1 MATSASSNEE
11 QKPNAEL
18 VAIAGMGC
26 RWPGGV
32 DSPRKMWSFLRNQGS
47 GFRPFDSASTPRCFS
62 AAGFHHPNPGRPGTT
77 ATEGALLVD
86 GDPRLFDHAFFGITG
101 RETETLDP
109 SQRKLL
115 EVVYEAFENAGETW
129 ASVAGSNTGVFVGNF
144 ALDHWTI
151 QTRDWDY
158 PKPYSTTGASAS
170 VLANRISHIFDLR
183 GPSVTV
189 NTACSSSMYAV
200 HLAVSAIRN
209 GDCDSAIVAAS
220 NWIADPSLHL
230 ALDKLGALSPTSR
243 CHTFDAS
250 ADGYARGEGFAAL
263 YLRRL
268 SVAVT
273 SESPIRAVIRGT
285 AVNAN
290 GRTGGI
296 TRPSAAGQEA
306 VIRKAYENA
315 GLPFSDTTYIECHG
329 TGTQA
334 GDPIELAAVSQ
345 VFSSGGGPEADSPG
359 PLFVG
364 SVKTKMGHAEG
375 ASALAAIMKIVLSLE
390 SGEIPPNVGVKVLNP
405 NIDFTK
411 AGMEVAKEVIAWPE
425 HRPRRASINSFGF
438 GGANGHCIIDHVSVL
453 SLDRVR
459 SSLRVNFNS
468 EADGHTLDGHGYGA
482 IHNVYMPIDN
492 RRGLNGNEEQ
502 NREERIHHHHPIIN
516 APSMTRTT
524 NATTRQLVLLPF
536 SAHNKSSLQ
545 LNIDALSLDIYQH
558 RLSDV
563 AYTLSAKRSNLSYR
577 TFRVVNR
584 DNLVPGLL
592 GVESKL
598 GIQTSPTH
606 QQDQRL
612 ANVAFV
618 FTGQGA
624 QWHEMGLQLFEYRV
638 FCTAIEYLDYILK
651 SLPRPPSTWSIIEV
665 LKDNCDPGIIQTP
678 AVSQT
683 VCTAIQIGLVD
694 LLASW
699 SIRPVAVA
707 GHSSGEIAAAYAS
720 GHATAADA
728 IVAAYLRGQAIMNNK
743 QEGVMLAVGLGPD
756 QLRDSG
762 YLHDQNPRDGQMQI
776 AAVNS
781 PWSVTV
787 SGDAPAVEALAA
799 RLSVDGIFNRL
810 LKTGGIAYH
819 SHHMIA
825 LGQEY
830 EEMLL
835 RGFQHIRQSG
845 LVDEQKRYPRV
856 PWVSSVTPE
865 KDPPSS
871 IASSAAYWRA
881 NLESPVRFSDAV
893 SNLIR
898 QNADCALDH
907 DPIKVL
913 VEIGPH
919 SALKGPLEQILK
931 SMNQTQIAYA
941 GSTLKRGEDSRKSI
955 LQPVGAL
962 YCLNAR
968 TNLVAVNAVDNDDG
982 RLYGDELNDKYDL
995 IHGCTAVDLP
1005 PYQHTYGPINYYE
1018 CRSSKEYRLQKVPRH
1033 DLLGS
1038 KVPGVAKL
1046 RPQWRNVLRVKDL
1059 PWLSDH
1065 RLLPDAVFPA
1075 AGYIAMAI
1083 EAALRTYEEYP
1094 QPCPKP
1100 TGYALRNVSINT
1112 ALRIPEDDDGVEVI
1126 LSMELDAAPT
1136 ASTSWARFSISSAGR
1151 ADVDSID
1158 STWTEHCT
1166 GVGKVEG
1173 GSLYDKAEKID
1184 TSSMDARL
1192 IDARSWYK
1200 TFAAIGLGYGST
1212 FRAVTNIRAD
1222 PDMKLASA
1230 TVALNTTKG
1239 IVQGGESRYA
1249 IHPAALDAAFQ
1260 LGLISCYGANGINDG
1275 DRDVAET
1282 VALGEFR
1289 GLRGAYI
1296 NQLQML
1302 GQDGDVVLDIE
1313 KLRCISYIGEA
1324 QISDQTKS
1332 GTQPAFSAPF
1342 ARMVW
1347 KPDFRSLNYQSCRTL
1362 FPPPMEN
1369 VDRLDSIEKL
1379 NKMACA
1385 ILVDVDETF
1394 AKGNDKVIPSPTPS
1408 GNVGHFFAWIKRCV
1422 EGAEISGIA
1431 EAKQLSSWERRKTIN
1446 QLYLETKETPEAQI
1460 AKRLHE
1466 NMADVLFERHTGID
1480 IIVHR
1485 SDSINLLSELYQ
1497 RGIFMTSAYPQ
1508 LSRILDSLAHANPHL
1523 RILELGAGTGGA
1535 TRVAMKALTGPNSIK
1550 RYREYVFTDI
1560 SPGFL
1565 AAAQASMV
1573 EFHDISYSVLDIE
1586 ADPAVQGYLP
1596 VYDVVLASQILH
1608 ATASIS
1614 ETLKNCRKLLRPGGK
1629 LLLVETTKT
1638 DSVIIGLISGTLT
1651 GYWHGIPDGRVNG
1664 PYVNLETW
1672 DQALKGVGFSGTEMV
1687 LDDYPRPNNVT
1698 TTLVSTLMEIDS
1710 AHWKNKKTNGILAGT
1725 EVQLLHSLKQN
1736 PPLLSRL
1743 QHELEQCGITS
1754 RTASLD
1760 QASKIISPD
1769 AHVVVFLDGE
1779 KDFLL
1784 DTEGHHLA
1792 TFQHLARN
1800 AATLICLTF
1809 CGFSRGRNPEGALIP
1824 GLLRTIGTENPANRF
1839 ISIDISVEDSG
1850 LATYDSG
1857 DLTRCVVDQLFPL
1870 PSELQDDEESED
1882 LRTNDCEYVWQDGCL
1897 WVSRAVPD
1905 DTLRSYAE
1913 TSPNESRDQYSETL
1927 SLQPLDSQG
1936 PIRAVFSKPGLLSS
1950 LYYRPYKELLSPIP
1964 SNYIDVKVAAVGLNW
1979 KDLAISSGHFDAE
1992 NLSSEYAGIVTAVGA
2007 DAASSFCVGDRVYG
2021 VGRGHFGNYTR
2032 VPAAFAQKL
2041 SAQDNLVEVATM
2053 PLVYMT
2059 AVYAF
2064 DYVARLRQGHKVLIQ
2079 SATGGLGLAAI
2090 QLARAKGAEVFAMV
2104 GTVEKADFLIREM
2117 KLPESHVI
2125 AVASRDSA
2133 SALDKK
2139 LARMTPHG
2147 RGFDIILSTARGDV
2161 LHASI
2166 EALAPLGHL
2175 VDVGRTD
2182 VQESKAL
2189 GMELFGKSA
2198 NFSSFDLSLVLD
2210 ADPALGKELMQAVHR
2225 YYRDGLIRPVYPFS
2239 ATDVSKLDQVLL
2251 RFSKGTH
2258 LGKLVVTFQDP
2269 QTQVKMLPI
2278 SSRQH
2283 VQFDPAAYYIVVG
2296 GFGGLGR
2303 SIIRWMCQRGARNL
2317 VVLSRRGLE
2326 KSSSAAQNLVN
2337 TLGQRGINIQPLTC
2351 DISDRSQVTRLIE
2364 NISLVSPNTP
2374 VKGIIHAAV
2383 SYLDLSFDKL
2393 TVQRWRDSLAA
2404 KVQGSKNLHEATLS
2418 LPYGQLDFFVMI
2430 TSLESICALATQS
2443 AYTAA
2448 NAFQDSFAK
2457 YRRRLGMPAT
2467 SISLGLVKGIGE
2479 LGQDSI
2485 AVDMFARN
2493 KGLTLSEGEF
2503 LARLEPAFLNNGLAS
2518 NSGDDDGYGD
2528 NWIGQAEDPSS
2539 ASNILTC
2546 IDPAA
2551 MAAMERDEDEARDA
2565 DPARPSRRAI
2575 PRWYG
2580 DGRVSLIIRA
2590 FEDARRNQHIN
2601 KSSDTGAAAA
2611 QGGDDN
2617 ASKSSISRI
2626 RRQFDTEVTAEAPER
2641 AKIVGFVTSAI
2652 STAVAEML
2660 FVDVSNTNPGRSVA
2674 DHGVDSLITA
2684 ELRNWFHQALGAKIN
2699 TLELL
2704 DARLSIAALADRIV
2718 DTALA
2723 KRHDVQEGK

>member
-1 MATSASSNEE
+1 MATPASSNGQ

-32 DSPRKMWSFLRNQGS
+32 DSPRQMWSFLRNQGS

-62 AAGFHHPNPGRPGTT
+62 AAGFYHPNPGRPGTT
-77 ATEGALLVD
+77 ATQGAFLVD

-101 RETETLDP
+101 REAETLDP

-129 ASVAGSNTGVFVGNF
+129 SSVAGSNTGVFVGNF
-144 ALDHWTI
+144 ALDHWVI

-158 PKPYSTTGASAS
+158 PKPYSTTGAA
-170 VLANRISHIFDLR
+170 VNMLANRISHIFDLQ
-183 GPSVTV
+183 GPSVSV
-189 NTACSSSMYAV
+189 DTACSSSMSAV

-209 GDCDSAIVAAS
+209 GDCDSAIVAAA
-220 NWIADPSLHL
+220 NWIADPSLHI

-273 SESPIRAVIRGT
+273 SQSPIRAVIRGT

-306 VIRKAYENA
+306 VIRKAYDNA

-345 VFSSGGGPEADSPG
+345 VFSSDRTPEADSSG

-364 SVKTKMGHAEG
+364 SVKTNMGHAEG

-390 SGEIPPNVGVKVLNP
+390 AGEIPPNVGVKVRNP
-405 NIDFTK
+405 NIDFTQ
-411 AGMEVAKEVIAWPE
+411 ARIQVVKEVIAWPE
-425 HRPRRASINSFGF
+425 HRLRRASINSFGF
-438 GGANGHCIIDHVSVL
+438 GGANGHCIIDHASVL

-459 SSLRVNFNS
+459 SSLRASLNS
-468 EADGHTLDGHGYGA
+468 K
-482 IHNVYMPIDN
+482 
-492 RRGLNGNEEQ
+492 LNGNEEQ
-502 NREERIHHHHPIIN
+502 NREEQTHHHRPIIN
-516 APSMTRTT
+516 APNMTRTT

-536 SAHNKSSLQ
+536 SAHSTSSLQ

-558 RLSDV
+558 QLADV
-563 AYTLSAKRSNLSYR
+563 AYTLSAKRSNLPYR
-577 TFRVVNR
+577 AFRVVNR
-584 DNLVPGLL
+584 DNPVLGLL
-592 GVESKL
+592 SVESKP
-598 GIQTSPTH
+598 GIHASSTH
-606 QQDQRL
+606 QQDRQP

-638 FCTAIEYLDYILK
+638 FRTAIERLDYILK
-651 SLPRPPSTWSIIEV
+651 SLPIPPSTWSITDV
-665 LKDNCDPGIIQTP
+665 LKGNCDHGIIQTP

-699 SIRPVAVA
+699 SIRPVAVV
-707 GHSSGEIAAAYAS
+707 GHSSGEIAASYAS
-720 GHATAADA
+720 GHATAAEA
-728 IVAAYLRGQAIMNNK
+728 IVAAYLRGQVIVNDK
-743 QEGVMLAVGLGPD
+743 QEGAMLAVGLGPD
-756 QLRDSG
+756 QLQDSG
-762 YLHDQNPRDGQMQI
+762 YLHGEDPRNGRMQI

-781 PWSVTV
+781 PGSVTV

-810 LKTGGIAYH
+810 LRTGGIAYH

-830 EEMLL
+830 EDMLL
-835 RGFQHIRQSG
+835 HGLQHIRQSG
-845 LVDEQKRYPRV
+845 LVDEQNRYPRV
-856 PWVSSVTPE
+856 PWMSSVTPD
-865 KDPPSS
+865 KNPPSS
-871 IASSAAYWRA
+871 VAGSAAYWRA

-893 SNLIR
+893 SDLIR
-898 QNADCALDH
+898 RDANCAPSH

-919 SALKGPLEQILK
+919 SALKGLLEQILK
-931 SMNQTQIAYA
+931 STGQTQITYA
-941 GSTLKRGEDSRKSI
+941 GSTLKRGEDARKSI
-955 LQPVGAL
+955 MQLGGTL
-962 YCLNAR
+962 YCLDAR
-968 TNLVAVNAVDNDDG
+968 VNLVALNAVDNDDD
-982 RLYGDELNDKYDL
+982 RLYGEELDDRCAL
-995 IHGCTAVDLP
+995 VHGCTAVDLP
-1005 PYQHTYGPINYYE
+1005 PYKYTYGPINYYE
-1018 CRSSKEYRLQKVPRH
+1018 CRSSKEYRLRKVPRH

-1046 RPQWRNVLRVKDL
+1046 RPQWRNILRVKDL
-1059 PWLSDH
+1059 PWLGDH
-1065 RLLPDAVFPA
+1065 RLLPDAVFPP

-1100 TGYALRNVSINT
+1100 TGYVLRNVSINT
-1112 ALRIPEDDDGVEVI
+1112 ALRIPEDDNGIEVI

-1136 ASTSWARFSISSAGR
+1136 TSTSWAHFSIISAGR
-1151 ADVDSID
+1151 ADVDSTD

-1166 GVGKVEG
+1166 GMVKIEIGT
-1173 GSLYDKAEKID
+1173 LYDTAEKID
-1184 TSSMDARL
+1184 TSFMDARL

-1200 TFAAIGLGYGST
+1200 TFATTGLGYGPT
-1212 FRAVTNIRAD
+1212 FRAITNIRAD
-1222 PDMKLASA
+1222 PDKKLASA
-1230 TVALNTTKG
+1230 TVALNTTEG
-1239 IVQGGESRYA
+1239 IVRGGESRYA
-1249 IHPAALDAAFQ
+1249 IHPAALDATFQ
-1260 LGLISCYGANGINDG
+1260 LGLISCHGGRVETATTAFVPVHFSRLYIKNGID
-1275 DRDVAET
+1275 DECRDTAEA

-1296 NQLQML
+1296 NQLQIL
-1302 GQDGDVVLDIE
+1302 SQNGDVVLDIE

-1332 GTQPAFSAPF
+1332 GVQPAFSAPF

-1347 KPDFRSLNYQSCRTL
+1347 KPDFRSLNYQSCGTL
-1362 FPPPMEN
+1362 FPPPREN
-1369 VDRLDSIEKL
+1369 VDRLVSIEKL
-1379 NKMACA
+1379 NRMACF
-1385 ILVDVDETF
+1385 ILADVYETF
-1394 AKGNDKVIPSPTPS
+1394 TKGNDETRPSPTPS
-1408 GNVGHFFAWIKRCV
+1408 GTVGHFFAWIKRCI
-1422 EGAEISGIA
+1422 EKAEISEIA
-1431 EAKQLSSWERRKTIN
+1431 RAKQLPPLERHEIIN
-1446 QLYLETKETPEAQI
+1446 QLYRETKEAPEAQI

-1480 IIVHR
+1480 IIVHGN
-1485 SDSINLLSELYQ
+1485 DNINLLSELYQ

-1535 TRVAMKALTGPNSIK
+1535 TRVAMKTLTGPNSIK
-1550 RYREYVFTDI
+1550 RYREYIFTDI

-1565 AAAQASMV
+1565 AAAQASLA
-1573 EFHDISYSVLDIE
+1573 EFHDVGYSVLDIE
-1586 ADPAVQGYLP
+1586 ADPAAQGYLP

-1608 ATASIS
+1608 ATTSIS
-1614 ETLKNCRKLLRPGGK
+1614 ETLKNCRKLLKPGGK
-1629 LLLVETTKT
+1629 LILVETTTT
-1638 DSVIIGLISGTLT
+1638 DSVIIGLLLGTLT
-1651 GYWHGIPDGRVNG
+1651 GYWHGIPGGRLNG
-1664 PYVNLETW
+1664 PFVNLETW
-1672 DQALKGVGFSGTEMV
+1672 DQVLKGVGFSGTELV
-1687 LDDYPRPNNVT
+1687 LDDYPPPNNVI
-1698 TTLVSTLMEIDS
+1698 TTLVSTLMGGDS
-1710 AHWKNKKTNGILAGT
+1710 AQQKNKKTNGVLAGV
-1725 EVQLLHSLKQN
+1725 EVQLLHSLEHN
-1736 PPLLSRL
+1736 PPLLDRL
-1743 QHELEQCGITS
+1743 QHELEQRGIS
-1754 RTASLD
+1754 PRTASLD
-1760 QASKIISPD
+1760 QASEIVSPD
-1769 AHVVVFLDGE
+1769 AYVVAFLDGE

-1784 DTEGHHLA
+1784 DTEVHHLA

-1839 ISIDISVEDSG
+1839 ISIDISVEDSD
-1850 LATYDSG
+1850 LATYDSE
-1857 DLTRCVVDQLFPL
+1857 DLTRCVVDQLFPP
-1870 PSELQDDEESED
+1870 PSELKDSEESEG
-1882 LRTNDCEYVWQDGCL
+1882 LGMNDCEYVWQDGCL

-1905 DTLRSYAE
+1905 DTFRPYAE
-1913 TSPNESRDQYSETL
+1913 TSPDESGGQHNETL

-1936 PIRAVFSKPGLLSS
+1936 PIRAAFSKPGLLSS
-1950 LYYRPYKELLSPIP
+1950 LYFRPYKELLSPIQ
-1964 SNYIDVKVAAVGLNW
+1964 SNYMDVKVAAVGLNW
-1979 KDLAISSGHFDAE
+1979 KDLAVSSGRFDAE
-1992 NLSSEYAGIVTAVGA
+1992 NLSSEYAGIVTAVGT
-2007 DAASSFCVGDRVYG
+2007 DAASLFCVGDRVYG
-2021 VGRGHFGNYTR
+2021 MGCGHFGNYTR

-2041 SAQDNLVEVATM
+2041 SVQDNLVEAATM

-2059 AVYAF
+2059 AVYALEH
-2064 DYVARLRQGHKVLIQ
+2064 VARLRQGHKVLIQ

-2104 GTVEKADFLIREM
+2104 GTAEKADFLIREM
-2117 KLPESHVI
+2117 KFPESHVI
-2125 AVASRDSA
+2125 AISSGDGA
-2133 SALDKK
+2133 SAIDKK
-2139 LARMTPHG
+2139 LARMTSRG
-2147 RGFDIILSTARGDV
+2147 RGFDIILSTARGDI

-2166 EALAPLGHL
+2166 QALAPLGHL

-2189 GMELFGKSA
+2189 RMELFGKSA

-2210 ADPALGKELMQAVHR
+2210 ADPALGKQLMQAVHK
-2225 YYRDGLIRPVYPFS
+2225 YYRGGLIGPVRPFS

-2258 LGKLVVTFQDP
+2258 IGKLVVTFQDP
-2269 QTQVKMLPI
+2269 QTLVKMLPI
-2278 SSRQH
+2278 PSQER
-2283 VQFDPAAYYIVVG
+2283 VRFDLAAYYIVAG
-2296 GFGGLGR
+2296 GLGALGR

-2317 VVLSRRGLE
+2317 VVLSRRGIE
-2326 KSSSAAQNLVN
+2326 ETSPAAQNLVN
-2337 TLGQRGINIQPLTC
+2337 TLGEQGINIQPLTC
-2351 DISDRSQVTRLIE
+2351 DISDRSQVIRLIE
-2364 NISLVSPNTP
+2364 NISSVSPNTP
-2374 VKGIIHAAV
+2374 VKGIINAAV

-2393 TVQRWRDSLAA
+2393 TVQRWRDGLAA

-2418 LPYGQLDFFVMI
+2418 LPHGQLDFFVMV
-2430 TSLESICALATQS
+2430 TSLDSIYAVATQS

-2448 NAFQDSFAK
+2448 NVFQDSFAR

-2467 SISLGLVKGIGE
+2467 SISLGFVKGIGE
-2479 LGQDSI
+2479 HGQRSI
-2485 AVDMFARN
+2485 TVDMFARN
-2493 KGLTLSEGEF
+2493 KAPILSEGEF
-2503 LARLEPAFLNNGLAS
+2503 LAQLESAFLNDGLTINNG
-2518 NSGDDDGYGD
+2518 NGYGYGD
-2528 NWIGQAEDPSS
+2528 NWVGQAEDPLST
-2539 ASNILTC
+2539 SNILTC
-2546 IDPAA
+2546 LDPAA
-2551 MAAMERDEDEARDA
+2551 MAATERDEEDEARNA
-2565 DPARPSRRAI
+2565 SPARPSRNAI
-2575 PRWYG
+2575 PRWYN
-2580 DGRVSLIIRA
+2580 DGRVSLIMRA
-2590 FEDARRNQHIN
+2590 FEDARRNQRT
-2601 KSSDTGAAAA
+2601 SSSLDAGAAAA

-2617 ASKSSISRI
+2617 AGKSSISRI
-2626 RRQFDTEVTAEAPER
+2626 RRQFDTYITAEAPER
-2641 AKIVGFVTSAI
+2641 SKTVGFVTDAI

-2660 FVDVSNTNPGRSVA
+2660 FVDVSNVNPGRSVA
-2674 DHGVDSLITA
+2674 NHGVDSLIAA

-2699 TLELL
+2699 MQELL
-2704 DARLSIAALADRIV
+2704 DASSSIAALAGRIV
-2718 DTALA
+2718 DAALT
-2723 KRHDVQEGK
+2723 KRQDVQEDK